1 MIENCGEKTLTFELE
16 QADLNFHLTV
26 AVKVLTCQDC
36 SCIRVL
42 ADQGSVLAQLSA
54 AMHDPLPRWSD
65 SVLNRKS
72 LHFTSPRPEAE
83 QFNRGGNR
91 WHEEQNTQQ
100 RPAYFMRSHF
110 Q

>member
-54 AMHDPLPRWSD
+54 AMHDPLPRWSG
-65 SVLNRKS
+65 SVLNRHLCISHHHDQKQSS
-72 LHFTSPRPEAE
+72 LIGEGIDGTRNKTHSKDL
-83 QFNRGGNR
+83 
-91 WHEEQNTQQ
+91 HI
-100 RPAYFMRSHF
+100 S
-110 Q
+110 